1 MVRKN
6 THFLVFIFKKLFSG
20 GCIFFWDLFPQEG
33 YVIFDKI
40 VCSYDSNKYFHEK
53 NETFGHDK
61 PFKRSYFTCTQKDK
75 QTRKLFNFKIYFIST
90 TSKTKPLAYK
100 ISNWITIL
108 KSLKSY
114 SFLSDD
120 LYIRNEITK
129 CTFFS
134 PLDCTIYNVIHW
146 NFSVIEHIFI
156 IYVAL

>member
-1 MVRKN
+1 MYF
-6 THFLVFIFKKLFSG
+6 FLGSISTRRLCNLRQNSQLLWLMQ
-20 GCIFFWDLFPQEG
+20 ILPW
-33 YVIFDKI
+33 
-40 VCSYDSNKYFHEK
+40 K

-90 TSKTKPLAYK
+90 TSNTKPLAYK

-146 NFSVIEHIFI
+146 NFSFIEHIFI